1 MNKRL
6 GTRLLASEPI
16 VEGLDQELL
25 LRDLGLFR
33 LKGKKVPIRV
43 FEIISQRDSATE
55 ENQLCADFATALK
68 AFQARD
74 QDAARELF
82 ERLVSQ
88 FPHDG
93 PSAFYAAV
101 IRKGIPADGVIDA

>member
-43 FEIISQRDSATE
+43 FEIISQRNGSTE
-55 ENQLCADFATALK
+55 MNQLCADFGRALDV
-68 AFQARD
+68 FQARD